1 MRFCS
6 VPFGIISSPFILLA
20 TIRYHLA
27 QRNSQLA
34 LELKHNTY
42 ADNTM
47 LGAVTTE
54 EALVKAKNAKTEFA
68 AANMNLREFFSN
80 DMEVYQQYGD
90 DPTVLE
96 TKFLG
101 LKWHVS
107 EDVVTIKFP
116 TRVNETPTKRRILK
130 YLAKLYDPLWFA
142 SPATLWPKL
151 FLQSLWQRNISWDEE
166 LDSNDVQE

>member
-1 MRFCS
+1 MRFCR

-101 LKWHVS
+101 LKWHVF

-116 TRVNETPTKRRILK
+116 TRVNKTLTKRRILK
-130 YLAKLYDPLWFA
+130 YLAKLYDPLGFA